1 MGRSGIAF
9 GLLTVAVVLVA
20 GWYLAS
26 VAIVRDAVMVDYNV
40 VGTVG
45 QEVEVRQYSNLTLA
59 SISSDSL
66 DSAFTA
72 LSRYIMGN
80 NRDNA
85 RMDMILPLI
94 SRSEG
99 ERVNL
104 SFILPE
110 GYRKDNAPQPLNS
123 DIAISEI
130 PSRKVAVLG
139 FSGYA
144 GDSAY
149 EGHRGRLESYLREH
163 RVQTQGDYFLFRYA
177 PPRSPPVL
185 MRNEVAVEVA

>member
-1 MGRSGIAF
+1 MEKSGVAF
-9 GLLTVAVVLVA
+9 GLLTVAAVLVA

-26 VAIVRDAVMVDYNV
+26 VAIVRDAAMANYSV
-40 VGTVG
+40 VGTVD
-45 QEVEVRQYSNLTLA
+45 QEVEIRQYSDMTFA

-80 NRDNA
+80 NEDNV
-85 RMDMILPLI
+85 RMDMILPVI
-94 SRSEG
+94 SRSEE
-99 ERVNL
+99 ERVNM

-110 GYRKDNAPQPLNS
+110 GYRRDNAPQPLNK
-123 DIAISEI
+123 DIDIGEV
-130 PSRKVAVLG
+130 PSRKLAVLG

-149 EGHRGRLESYLREH
+149 EEHRGKLESSLREH

>member
-1 MGRSGIAF
+1 MEKSGVAF

-26 VAIVRDAVMVDYNV
+26 VAIVRDAVMVNYSV
-40 VGTVG
+40 VGTVD
-45 QEVEVRQYSNLTLA
+45 QEVEIRQYSDMTLA

-80 NRDNA
+80 NEDNV
-85 RMDMILPLI
+85 RMDMVLPVI
-94 SRSEG
+94 SRSGE
-99 ERVNL
+99 ERVNM

-110 GYRKDNAPQPLNS
+110 GYRRDNAPQPLNR
-123 DIAISEI
+123 DIDIGEV
-130 PSRKVAVLG
+130 PSKKLAVLS

-149 EGHRGRLESYLREH
+149 EEQRGKLESSLREH

-177 PPRSPPVL
+177 PPRSPPVM

>member
-1 MGRSGIAF
+1 MEKSGVAF
-9 GLLTVAVVLVA
+9 GLSIVAVVLVA

-26 VAIVRDAVMVDYNV
+26 VAIVRDAVMVNYSV
-40 VGTVG
+40 VETVD
-45 QEVEVRQYSNLTLA
+45 QEVEIRQYSYMTLA

-66 DSAFTA
+66 NSAFTA

-80 NRDNA
+80 NEDNT

-94 SRSEG
+94 SQSEG
-99 ERVNL
+99 ERVNM

-110 GYRKDNAPQPLNS
+110 GYRRDNAPQPLNS
-123 DIAISEI
+123 DIVISDI

-149 EGHRGRLESYLREH
+149 EEQRGRLESSLRGH

-185 MRNEVAVEVA
+185 MRNEVAVEVT